1 MVSFTHKEVT
11 YNMKNKSVRGLAVFM
26 CLVLMMSV
34 LVACNGDKTTEE
46 STSSTASNNGSW
58 SQGIPTDMVELT
70 KTELIILVKE
80 ALGEEA
86 ADFSGDLSSL
96 SEEQLTKVKNLA
108 SSKGYA
114 VDENDD
120 GSISIS
126 KSVPLV
132 ALSDDEVI
140 ELAGKVLGDDIAN
153 FTGNLSD
160 LTEEQLKKI
169 KAEAEKQGYYVV
181 IGTDGTVSIKKK
193 TTATTEEISKV
204 VEDVL
209 GENVSEFNGNTAELP
224 PEKQSELS
232 SELGNINAD
241 QEDVKGFWESVFGSD
256 ESPTVSTTAAATT
269 TTTTAKNTTTTKK
282 APVFT
287 EKQPTVHEAT
297 TQSTTVL
304 STQRVSSVTS
314 DFITNI
320 SNVTASFSDCVATD
334 DGGFIAVGATLETD
348 SAPIIAKIDKKGNV
362 KWVDDWSVDELK
374 CNNMVAFECVEVLDD
389 GSIIA
394 CGYSAAT
401 NLPDLEGGYACTD
414 TIDGLIVKYSKR
426 GERKWVKTIGGSGDD
441 SIYAIEE
448 APDGSIYLGGTT
460 SSRDGTFSKITA
472 EDKYRFSAFI
482 VKYADSD
489 FDRILDEG
497 CKAFSTSYSCQ
508 TNDLSCADNGDL
520 FASVFA
526 RKTDGDL
533 ESIGAGTTGAGKTI
547 ALKYDK
553 NGNYQW
559 SQIFWGSGQTKLPA
573 ILATNDGGCILG
585 GSYSSKS
592 NPGTGTFDGIYNGGN
607 TGTSDGVI
615 IKLRSDGKVYWKE
628 MFNGFEQD
636 VIEDIIETESG
647 YAVIGHS
654 TSVNRD
660 FDSMDNKGDFDIFVY
675 TISPL
680 GRKQAMASLGGSNSD
695 KAFAAC
701 LLEDGSV
708 AVAGNTC
715 SDDGSFAGLSPAGSK
730 TQAAATVAKFNL
742 AIAE

>member
-1 MVSFTHKEVT
+1 
-11 YNMKNKSVRGLAVFM
+11 MKNKSVRGLALLM

-34 LVACNGDKTTEE
+34 LVACNGDKTGEE
-46 STSSTASNNGSW
+46 STSSTASGNGSW

-80 ALGEEA
+80 ALGDAA
-86 ADFSGDLSSL
+86 ADFTGDLSSL
-96 SEEQLTKVKNLA
+96 SEEQLNKVKDLA
-108 SSKGYA
+108 SSKGYSI
-114 VDENDD
+114 DENDD
-120 GSISIS
+120 GSIRIS

-153 FTGNLSD
+153 FTGNLAD
-160 LTEEQLKKI
+160 LSEEQLEKI
-169 KAEAEKQGYYVV
+169 KDEAEKEGYYVV
-181 IGTDGTVSIKKK
+181 IANDGTVSIKKK
-193 TTATTEEISKV
+193 PTATTEEISKV

-209 GENVSEFNGNTAELP
+209 GENVSEFSGNTAELA

-241 QEDVKGFWESVFGSD
+241 QEDVKGFWESVFGSE
-256 ESPTVSTTAAATT
+256 ESPSVNTTVTTTAATT
-269 TTTTAKNTTTTKK
+269 TTTSK
-282 APVFT
+282 APTTPRVTTT

-297 TQSTTVL
+297 TKETTVL
-304 STQRVSSVTS
+304 STQKVSSVAAE
-314 DFITNI
+314 FIVNV

-334 DGGFIAVGATLETD
+334 DGGFVAVGATLDKD
-348 SAPIIAKIDKKGNV
+348 SAALIAKIDKKGNI
-362 KWVDDWSVDELK
+362 DWIDEIK
-374 CNNMVAFECVEVLDD
+374 GNNMLAYECVEVLDD

-394 CGYSAAT
+394 CGYSAVT
-401 NLPDLEGGYACTD
+401 DLPDLVGGYACSD

-426 GERKWVKTIGGSGDD
+426 GDRKWVKTMGGAGDD

-448 APDGSIYLGGTT
+448 APDGSIYVGGKT

-472 EDKYRFSAFI
+472 ADKLRFSAFI

-489 FDRILDEG
+489 FDTIIDEG
-497 CKAFSTSYSCQ
+497 CKAYSTSFSCE
-508 TNDLSCADNGDL
+508 TTDLSCADNGDL
-520 FASVFA
+520 FATIFA
-526 RKTDGDL
+526 IKADGDFATL
-533 ESIGAGTTGAGKTI
+533 AAGTSGASKTI
-547 ALKYDK
+547 VIKY
-553 NGNYQW
+553 NSSGAYIW
-559 SQIFWGSGQTKLPA
+559 SQILWGSGQTKLTS

-585 GSYSSKS
+585 GSYTSNS
-592 NPGTGTFDGIYNGGN
+592 NPGVGTFDGVYNGGN
-607 TGTSDGVI
+607 SGTSDGVV

-647 YAVIGHS
+647 FAVVGYS

-660 FDSMDNKGDFDIFVY
+660 FDTMDNKGDFDIFVY

-680 GRKQAMASLGGSNSD
+680 GKKQAMTSLGGSNSD

-715 SDDGSFAGLSPAGSK
+715 SDDGSFTGLSPAGSK
-730 TQAAATVAKFNL
+730 TQAAANVAKFNL
-742 AIAE
+742 AVIE

>member
-1 MVSFTHKEVT
+1 
-11 YNMKNKSVRGLAVFM
+11 MKNKSIRGLALLM
-26 CLVLMMSV
+26 CLVLMTSV
-34 LVACNGDKTTEE
+34 LVACNGDKTKEE
-46 STSSTASNNGSW
+46 STSSTASGNGSW

-86 ADFSGDLSSL
+86 ADFSGDLSTL
-96 SEEQLTKVKNLA
+96 SEEQITKVKNLA

-120 GSISIS
+120 GTIRIS
-126 KSVPLV
+126 KAVPLV

-153 FTGNLSD
+153 FTGNLAD
-160 LTEEQLKKI
+160 LTEEQLEKI
-169 KAEAEKQGYYVV
+169 KSEAEKQGYYVV
-181 IGTDGTVSIKKK
+181 IGTDGAVSIKKK

-209 GENVSEFNGNTAELP
+209 GENVSEFNGNTGELP

-256 ESPTVSTTAAATT
+256 ESPTVSTTAAAAT

-287 EKQPTVHEAT
+287 QEQPTVHEAT
-297 TQSTTVL
+297 TKSTTAL
-304 STQRVSSVTS
+304 STQKVSSVAS
-314 DFITNI
+314 EFIVNVNNI
-320 SNVTASFSDCVATD
+320 TASFSDCVATE
-334 DGGFIAVGATLETD
+334 DGGFVAAGATLEED
-348 SAPIIAKIDKKGNV
+348 PAALIAKIDKKGNID
-362 KWVDDWSVDELK
+362 WVHEIK
-374 CNNMVAFECVEVLDD
+374 GNNMLAFECVEVLDN

-401 NLPDLEGGYACTD
+401 DLPELQGGYACTD
-414 TIDGLIVKYSKR
+414 TIDGLIMKFNKR
-426 GERKWVKTIGGSGDD
+426 GDLQWSKTIGGSGDD
-441 SIYAIEE
+441 TIYSIEE
-448 APDGSIYLGGTT
+448 APDGSIYIGGNT

-472 EDKYRFSAFI
+472 DPKYRFSAFI
-482 VKYADSD
+482 IKYTDSD
-489 FDRILDEG
+489 FDTIIDD
-497 CKAFSTSYSCQ
+497 CCAAFSTSFSSQ
-508 TNDLSCADNGDL
+508 TSDLSCADNGDL
-520 FASVFA
+520 FAAVYA
-526 RKTDGDL
+526 VKTDGDL
-533 ESIGAGTTGAGKTI
+533 ASIGAGTTGAGKTI

-553 NGNYQW
+553 NGAFQW
-559 SQIFWGSGQTKLPA
+559 SQIFWGSGQTRLSS

-592 NPGTGTFDGIYNGGN
+592 NPGTGTFDGVYNGGN
-607 TGTSDGVI
+607 TGTPDGVV
-615 IKLRSDGKVYWKE
+615 IKLRADGKIYWKE

-636 VIEDIIETESG
+636 VIEDIIETDSG
-647 YAVIGHS
+647 FAVVGQS

-660 FDSMDNKGDFDIFVY
+660 FDAMDNKGDYDIFVY

-701 LLEDGSV
+701 LLEDGSI
-708 AVAGNTC
+708 AIAGNTC
-715 SDDGSFAGLSPAGSK
+715 SDDGSFAGLTPAGSK

-742 AIAE
+742 TIAE